1 MLFERPVSLALA
13 GIALALVVPESSE
26 LREQSDKLPGLILIP
41 GAVIGAVAAYL
52 GTAVACS
59 YYRTL
64 GRTLRVVAWG
74 CLGVGIGII
83 TIYFGLRAPEWWSR
97 LLFLGTGCLPLF
109 APVVGLF
116 RGWRKPL

>member
-1 MLFERPVSLALA
+1 MLFERPLSLVTA
-13 GIALALVVPESSE
+13 GIALAMVVPELSA
-26 LREQSDKLPGLILIP
+26 LREQPDQVPGLILIP
-41 GAVIGAVAAYL
+41 GAAIGAVGVYL
-52 GTAVACS
+52 GIAVARS

-64 GRTLRVVAWG
+64 GRTLRLMAWG
-74 CLGVGIGII
+74 FLGAGRGAG
-83 TIYFGLRAPEWWSR
+83 TIYFGLRAPEWWSK